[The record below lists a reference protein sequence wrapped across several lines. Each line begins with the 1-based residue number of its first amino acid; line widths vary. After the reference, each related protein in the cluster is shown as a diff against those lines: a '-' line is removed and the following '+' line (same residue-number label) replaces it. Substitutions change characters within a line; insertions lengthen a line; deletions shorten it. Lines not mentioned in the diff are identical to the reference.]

1 MKLVNKMELLFLSA
15 AGGKQPA
22 WIFVI
27 AGTCA
32 SLALLILC
40 MLLYRRIRLLA
51 GTNKKLKNFEELW
64 KNFYD
69 ADTNYVYIK
78 DRDLNYVFVNKALRN
93 FYGRSD
99 EEIIG
104 YNDFLLLGLDF
115 AKMCTKTDK
124 ASLEK
129 KEQITSV
136 TSWKGRF
143 FRTTKFPVQMPD
155 NSLGVGAYISD
166 ITDEYER
173 QQEMEYISFHDSLT
187 GLYNRRFFEEELRR
201 VDTARNQPITILMG
215 DANGLKLTNDIFGHT
230 YGDVL
235 LKKIANVMKKVC
247 RADDIIARWGGD
259 EFVLLLPG
267 TDEKEA
273 RVIVERIEKEL
284 AEQKVCA
291 VRCSISLGYAT
302 KTDMSEDI
310 AQVLSQAETK
320 MYTAKSL
327 GRDEMLNGELNML
340 THALFEKSE
349 WEKEHALRVRD
360 LCQRFGQTLSLPE
373 SDINKLRDAGYM
385 HDIGMI
391 AMEPEMLKNDGEPV
405 DLAAA
410 NDMKMHAVVGYRILS
425 SFDSTVELAEIVLAH
440 HENWN
445 GSGYP
450 KSLKGEQIPLLA
462 RILAVVEAYEHI
474 ISSANVE
481 DRYEAIQKIQCG
493 AGAEF
498 DPVIADAFV
507 KMMKEISSA

>member
-1 MKLVNKMELLFLSA
+1 M
-15 AGGKQPA
+15 
-22 WIFVI
+22 
-27 AGTCA
+27 
-32 SLALLILC
+32 
-40 MLLYRRIRLLA
+40 
-51 GTNKKLKNFEELW
+51 
-64 KNFYD
+64 
-69 ADTNYVYIK
+69 
-78 DRDLNYVFVNKALRN
+78 
-93 FYGRSD
+93 
-99 EEIIG
+99 
-104 YNDFLLLGLDF
+104 
-115 AKMCTKTDK
+115 
-124 ASLEK
+124 
-129 KEQITSV
+129 
-136 TSWKGRF
+136 
-143 FRTTKFPVQMPD
+143 
-155 NSLGVGAYISD
+155 
-166 ITDEYER
+166 
-173 QQEMEYISFHDSLT
+173 
-187 GLYNRRFFEEELRR
+187 
-201 VDTARNQPITILMG
+201 DTARNQPITILMG

-360 LCQRFGQTLSLPE
+360 LCQRFGQALSLPE